1 MSLNFTVAGMRVS
14 ATPCMLGS
22 VPASYGSLSPLA
34 HEEADGYQF
43 VNSLT
48 GAQRAQAVIW
58 HRPPPP
64 VRCSARWGRS
74 NAPF

>member
-1 MSLNFTVAGMRVS
+1 VSLNFTVAGLRVS

-34 HEEADGYQF
+34 HEEAHGYQL

-48 GAQRAQAVIW
+48 DAQRARAVT
-58 HRPPPP
+58 
-64 VRCSARWGRS
+64 
-74 NAPF
+74 